1 MNWDPEQWKPLIH
14 DRSFL
19 AWLVKAP
26 ADAEQRRARQIST
39 QQMAKLEEL
48 WKDNVDASFQD
59 LERPGVDEEPQQ
71 VLLRYKWKSLWDQ
84 RFLGIDLVMALD
96 VVVCLCIN

>member
-19 AWLVKAP
+19 TWLVKAP
-26 ADAEQRRARQIST
+26 SEDEQRRARQIT
-39 QQMAKLEEL
+39 AQQMGKLEEL
-48 WKDNVDASFQD
+48 WKENVDATFQD

-71 VLLRYKWKSLWDQ
+71 VGVRHSTVRLLL
-84 RFLGIDLVMALD
+84 ALKM
-96 VVVCLCIN
+96 INIG

>member
-1 MNWDPEQWKPLIH
+1 MGGLYVFIVITILKDMNWDPEQWKPLIH

-26 ADAEQRRARQIST
+26 AEAEQRRARQIST

-71 VLLRYKWKSLWDQ
+71 VLLR
-84 RFLGIDLVMALD
+84 
-96 VVVCLCIN
+96 